1 MDFPHLKDTQ
11 FPIIDNVN
19 VYKYQNN
26 FDYARWNGKVSFKL
40 LNVLWNSNYADVP
53 YFNTD
58 ALRDEWFDSQE
69 GYVGTLE
76 SLFNSTPE
84 NTIKIPIPYN
94 DAYKYNYL
102 VVDMP
107 MQTSENNPINYED
120 KNIRIKRW
128 FYFIEDMTQFAP
140 STTEL
145 QITIDYWTTFI
156 HNVDIPYLMLERGH
170 APMTMVTPE
179 QFLAN
184 PIMNNEYLLAD
195 DFNYGTQNIIKTS
208 NYIPVGNGK
217 KYVLFCAPY
226 HRNYFDRFDG
236 VKWNGNATPPTY
248 SDTNERWGYQIQVND
263 YEWKYGKTD
272 YRNADL
278 PIYNAGQTGILNG
291 CECFAIEGVYAQEF
305 FNEMAA
311 YHVNF
316 IHGIQ
321 AMFILD
327 ESLFDKN
334 QEFTFNGYTLYIAD
348 RKMNNLNLTLNK
360 NQFGFDSKYA
370 DITKLYT
377 FPYSVLEITDD
388 DGNSFEARIENCG
401 RIQMHTEVSLVYPF
415 LNYNVFFSGINGSGT
430 MQYEW
435 EVVYGQKYNKTMW
448 ASDFAKFMMNW
459 NVPTYSIYVSSENEY
474 AVNNA
479 SGNEAKRLGAIKDY
493 ENAVRYANT
502 TKENTADSYST
513 NTTNVAASGSTNT
526 ENVAAS
532 GNTNTANV
540 AASGSTNTGNTQR
553 TTSKNV
559 TNTATTQAGLI
570 DNMEDTN
577 DANDYIIDE
586 LHNGGSFGSQ
596 AAAGNGYISRTAWAN
611 FEKVSDDSDTDWMV
625 LEQGFG
631 IQRDFQVG
639 MGIMNVGSA
648 LAGGTIQTG
657 GEGFGDGG
665 GTVPIPI
672 VGGITNAITTAA
684 STSMVITNEQSMKQI
699 QQDAINAKISHART
713 QTEKLHDAQKYL
725 GYETKET
732 NNNLRETITNRFS
745 GVNGIN
751 NSNENRNKVCED
763 ANAVDTQ
770 NTNNANAVRTQD
782 TNNANAVRT
791 QNTDNANAAR
801 TQNTETDNA
810 TYMRNANVVAEK
822 ANLVQ
827 KQRESEAIY
836 KNSKLQAPVKY
847 GDYSGD
853 ISQDVY
859 MRRGVRLN
867 VRTQSKS
874 AIAQAGDAM
883 LRFGYAL
890 HRVWDMS
897 NGFHYGT
904 HFTFWK
910 AEDIW
915 INDGNGVANAATN
928 AIGQILMK
936 GVTVWRNP
944 SEIGTIG
951 IYNNI

>member
-58 ALRDEWFDSQE
+58 KLRDEWFDSQD

-76 SLFNSTPE
+76 SLFNNTPE

-102 VVDMP
+102 IVDMP

-120 KNIRIKRW
+120 KSIRIKRW
-128 FYFIEDMTQFAP
+128 FYFIEDMIQFAP

-156 HNVDIPYLMLERGH
+156 NSVDIPYLMLERGH
-170 APMTMVTPE
+170 APMTMITPE
-179 QFLAN
+179 QFLSN

-195 DFNYGTQNIIKTS
+195 DFNYGTQSIIKTS
-208 NYIPVGNGK
+208 NYIPIGNGK

-226 HRNYFDRFDG
+226 HRNDFAKFDG
-236 VKWNGNATPPTY
+236 IKWNGNSTPPTY
-248 SDTNERWGYQIQVND
+248 SNTNERWGYQIQVND
-263 YEWKYGKTD
+263 YEWKYGNTD

-278 PIYNAGQTGILNG
+278 PIFNACQTGILNG
-291 CECFAIEGVYAQEF
+291 CECFAIEGIYAQEF
-305 FNEMAA
+305 FNEMAK

-348 RKMNNLNLTLNK
+348 RKMNDLNLTLNK

-370 DITKLYT
+370 NITKLYT

-388 DGNSFEARIENCG
+388 NGNTFEAKIENCG

-415 LNYNVFFSGINGSGT
+415 LNYNVFFSGINGDGT

-435 EVVYGQKYNKTMW
+435 EVVYGQKYNKSMW

-459 NVPTYSIYVSSENEY
+459 NVPTYSIYISSENEY

-502 TKENTADSYST
+502 TRENTADSYST
-513 NTTNVAASGSTNT
+513 NTA
-526 ENVAAS
+526 
-532 GNTNTANV
+532 
-540 AASGSTNTGNTQR
+540 NTQR

-559 TNTATTQAGLI
+559 TNTAAIQAGLV
-570 DNMEDTN
+570 DNKDDTN
-577 DANDYIIDE
+577 DNADLKIDTY
-586 LHNGGSFGSQ
+586 LDGGSISDIGGSGGYLSDCYNANLDKLSDDTDADQ
-596 AAAGNGYISRTAWAN
+596 ILMYQTAGIEQDTIAATATVNAAGSIGGGI
-611 FEKVSDDSDTDWMV
+611 VSGA
-625 LEQGFG
+625 E
-631 IQRDFQVG
+631 
-639 MGIMNVGSA
+639 MGSIGGVPGA
-648 LAGGTIQTG
+648 IAGGIANGIAQGVSVGTSAMIAITKNENMVRNTIRASNAKFESARDCMQRL
-657 GEGFGDGG
+657 
-665 GTVPIPI
+665 
-672 VGGITNAITTAA
+672 TNAQKTYNGNCKDADNDLRD
-684 STSMVITNEQSMKQI
+684 STVE
-699 QQDAINAKISHART
+699 
-713 QTEKLHDAQKYL
+713 
-725 GYETKET
+725 
-732 NNNLRETITNRFS
+732 RFS
-745 GVNGIN
+745 GVSGIN
-751 NSNENRNKVCED
+751 NANENRNKVCDD
-763 ANAVDTQ
+763 ANAI
-770 NTNNANAVRTQD
+770 A
-782 TNNANAVRT
+782 
-791 QNTDNANAAR
+791 

-827 KQRESEAIY
+827 KQREAEAIY
-836 KNSKLQAPVKY
+836 KNSRMQAPIKY
-847 GDYSGD
+847 SDYSGD
-853 ISQDVY
+853 ISQDAY

-874 AIAQAGDAM
+874 AIAQVGDAM

-897 NGFHYGT
+897 SGFHYGT

-936 GVTVWRNP
+936 GVTVWRYP

>member
-58 ALRDEWFDSQE
+58 KLRDEWFDSQD

-76 SLFNSTPE
+76 SLFNNTPE

-102 VVDMP
+102 IVDMP

-120 KNIRIKRW
+120 KSIRIKRW
-128 FYFIEDMTQFAP
+128 FYFIEDMIQFAP

-156 HNVDIPYLMLERGH
+156 NSVDIPYLMLERGH
-170 APMTMVTPE
+170 APMTMITPE
-179 QFLAN
+179 QFLSN

-195 DFNYGTQNIIKTS
+195 DFNYGTQSIIKTS
-208 NYIPVGNGK
+208 NYIPIGNGK

-226 HRNYFDRFDG
+226 HRNDFAKFDG
-236 VKWNGNATPPTY
+236 IKWNGNSTPPTY
-248 SDTNERWGYQIQVND
+248 SNTNERWGYQIQVND
-263 YEWKYGKTD
+263 YEWKYGNTD

-278 PIYNAGQTGILNG
+278 PIFNACQTGILNG
-291 CECFAIEGVYAQEF
+291 CECFAIEGIYAQEF
-305 FNEMAA
+305 FNEMAK

-348 RKMNNLNLTLNK
+348 RKMNDLNLTLNK

-370 DITKLYT
+370 NITKLYT

-388 DGNSFEARIENCG
+388 NGNTFEAKIENCG

-415 LNYNVFFSGINGSGT
+415 LNYNVFFSGINGDGT

-435 EVVYGQKYNKTMW
+435 EVVYGQKYNKSMW

-459 NVPTYSIYVSSENEY
+459 NVPTYSIYISSENEY

-502 TKENTADSYST
+502 TRENTADSYST
-513 NTTNVAASGSTNT
+513 NTA
-526 ENVAAS
+526 
-532 GNTNTANV
+532 
-540 AASGSTNTGNTQR
+540 NTQR

-559 TNTATTQAGLI
+559 TNTAAIQAGLV
-570 DNMEDTN
+570 DNKDDTN
-577 DANDYIIDE
+577 DNADLKIDTY
-586 LHNGGSFGSQ
+586 LDGGSISDIGGSGGYLSDCYNANLDKLSDDTDADQ
-596 AAAGNGYISRTAWAN
+596 ILMYQTAGIEQDTIAATATVNAAGSIGGGI
-611 FEKVSDDSDTDWMV
+611 VSGA
-625 LEQGFG
+625 E
-631 IQRDFQVG
+631 
-639 MGIMNVGSA
+639 MGSIGGVPGA
-648 LAGGTIQTG
+648 IAGGIANGIAQGVSVGTSAMIAITKNENMVRNTIRASNAKFESARDCMQRL
-657 GEGFGDGG
+657 
-665 GTVPIPI
+665 
-672 VGGITNAITTAA
+672 TNAQKTYNGNCKDADNDLRD
-684 STSMVITNEQSMKQI
+684 STVE
-699 QQDAINAKISHART
+699 
-713 QTEKLHDAQKYL
+713 
-725 GYETKET
+725 
-732 NNNLRETITNRFS
+732 RFS
-745 GVNGIN
+745 GVSGIN
-751 NSNENRNKVCED
+751 NANENRNKVCDD
-763 ANAVDTQ
+763 ANAI
-770 NTNNANAVRTQD
+770 A
-782 TNNANAVRT
+782 
-791 QNTDNANAAR
+791 

-827 KQRESEAIY
+827 KQREAEAIY
-836 KNSKLQAPVKY
+836 KNSRMQAPIKY
-847 GDYSGD
+847 SDYSGD
-853 ISQDVY
+853 ISQDAY

-874 AIAQAGDAM
+874 AIAQVGDAM

-897 NGFHYGT
+897 SGFHYGT